1 MKASELTMEHKDWLG
16 ALINEEQYFP
26 AELSFRF
33 KMNIRT
39 LRFYALELRKGVPI
53 YESSGGRSP

>member
-1 MKASELTMEHKDWLG
+1 MEHKDWLG